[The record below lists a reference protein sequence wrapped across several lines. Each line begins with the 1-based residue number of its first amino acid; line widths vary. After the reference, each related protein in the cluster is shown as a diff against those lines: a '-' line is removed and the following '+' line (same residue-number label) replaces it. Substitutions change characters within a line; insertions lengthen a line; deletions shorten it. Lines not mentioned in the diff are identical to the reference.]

1 MPQTDPIYLDHNATT
16 QPFEEVIEVV
26 GRMMR
31 EVWGN
36 PSSVHRFGQAARREL
51 ELARESLARNLF
63 GRGVEPSEIVLTS
76 GGTESTNLAINGT
89 LDRFRK
95 MGLKRNVIIT
105 TTTEHSA
112 VREPIDEA
120 GESGEFELVHIN
132 VDRNG
137 VIDEDEYECAIREHA
152 GKIALVSVQWANNE
166 TGVIQPIR
174 ELVKML
180 RAADDRA
187 VFHTDAIQAVGKI
200 QTEVKTSEGGVGV
213 DLLSFAG
220 HKFHGPPGVG
230 GLYVRKGLR
239 LRRQQ
244 VGGPHERDRRGGTEN
259 LPGIV
264 GMAKA
269 AEIVRSRMDE
279 GSAYFKKHAAVRDQF
294 EAAILEE
301 IEDTSINGV
310 NARYD
315 RLWNTA
321 NIAFHRLEAE
331 AILIGLSERGLY
343 ASAGAACSSGSL
355 DPSPVLLAMGIPEEE
370 AHGSI
375 RFSLSDENT
384 PEEVNQAVEIIKA
397 VISRLIGSHS

>member
-1 MPQTDPIYLDHNATT
+1 M
-16 QPFEEVIEVV
+16 F
-26 GRMMR
+26 
-31 EVWGN
+31 
-36 PSSVHRFGQAARREL
+36 
-51 ELARESLARNLF
+51 
-63 GRGVEPSEIVLTS
+63 TS

-89 LDRFRK
+89 LDRFRR

-120 GESGEFELVHIN
+120 EESREFEVVRVG
-132 VDRNG
+132 VDRSG
-137 VIDEDEYECAIREHA
+137 VIDEVGFEDAVKEHA

-166 TGVIQPIR
+166 TGVIQPIGQ
-174 ELVKML
+174 LVKVL

-200 QTEVKTSEGGVGV
+200 RTDLREAGGEGV

-220 HKFHGPPGVG
+220 HKFHAPPGVG
-230 GLYVRKGLR
+230 GLYIRKGLR

-244 VGGPHERDRRGGTEN
+244 MGGPHERDRRGGTEN

-269 AEIVRSRMDE
+269 AEIVRRQMDE
-279 GSAYFKKHAAVRDQF
+279 GLTYFDKHSAVRDQF
-294 EAAILEE
+294 EASITSE
-301 IEDTSINGV
+301 IANTSINGKD
-310 NARYD
+310 AKYG

-331 AILIGLSERGLY
+331 AILIGLSERSVY

-355 DPSPVLLAMGIPEEE
+355 DPSPTLLAMGIPERE

-384 PEEVNQAVEIIKA
+384 LKQVGRAVQVIKA
-397 VISRLIGSHS
+397 VITRLIGLHS